1 MAIIQRIEGHYDV
14 QEVEFGKVYRW
25 CPERIIAECRCG
37 EKTSL
42 TASST
47 ATCRRCGTD
56 LAVVFRE
63 NRLPGG
69 RGTKSFTPGA
79 MLGTAKAPESHAE
92 STDGRNQEE
101 R

>member
-1 MAIIQRIEGHYDV
+1 MAIVERIKGHYDV

-47 ATCRRCGTD
+47 ATCRQCGTD

-63 NRLPGG
+63 KPTAG
-69 RGTKSFTPGA
+69 RSGDEIIHPWRYAGHR
-79 MLGTAKAPESHAE
+79 ESA
-92 STDGRNQEE
+92 GIPC
-101 R
+101 